1 MVYGCGNKCVKYLVF
16 TFNFLIFVVGIAVM
30 ATSLVTVFN
39 SDARKYFGDLLAKA
53 GSGFSLDQMNVAL
66 YVLAAVGALLL
77 LTGFLGCCGAWTE
90 SVCLLTLFF
99 SIILILFI
107 AELGCGIAIL
117 VKKDEVKKALFDEIK
132 TLIEKY
138 SSQKQE
144 VKDAIDIMQKEVECC
159 GCYGFQDYLPS
170 GPPASCTSST
180 KPTQL
185 ATGCCDK
192 IWNDLESKAAIA
204 GGVAIGI
211 LVIELL
217 AMIFTCILCQAFRR
231 GDYHSYA

>member
-39 SDARKYFGDLLAKA
+39 NDARTYFNNILAKA
-53 GSGFSLDQMNVAL
+53 GSSFNFDQMNVAL

-90 SVCLLTLFF
+90 SVCLLSLFF
-99 SIILILFI
+99 SIVLILFI

-117 VKKDEVKKALFDEIK
+117 VKKDDVKNALFSEIK
-132 TLIEKY
+132 KLIEKY
-138 SSQKQE
+138 YDSSQE
-144 VKDAIDIMQKEVECC
+144 IKDAIDKMQTEVGCC
-159 GCYGFQDYLPS
+159 GCNGPLDFPLPR
-170 GPPASCTSST
+170 GPPTSCLQGGFT
-180 KPTQL
+180 
-185 ATGCCDK
+185 TGCCNK
-192 IWNDLESKAAIA
+192 IWGDLESKAAIA